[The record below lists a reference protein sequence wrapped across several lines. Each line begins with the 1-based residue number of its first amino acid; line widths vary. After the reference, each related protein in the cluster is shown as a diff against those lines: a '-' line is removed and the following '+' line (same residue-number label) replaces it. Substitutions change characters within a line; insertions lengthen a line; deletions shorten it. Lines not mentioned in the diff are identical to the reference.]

1 MIVLAFD
8 TAGPLGS
15 VAVASGADV
24 LARGVMVRQAGHA
37 AGLIPMIEE
46 TLKDAGVGREEVSG
60 IVVGEGPGSFTG
72 VRVAAATAKGLS
84 RALGA
89 PLYAVSSLAAA
100 ALAAAPGSAF
110 GVASVRYALFDARAE
125 RVYGACYGVAHDH
138 VDTLV
143 EPHAGELRDV
153 LAGDVPAGTVFIG
166 NSAEKHRAAIEGAGY
181 RVEAADPERT
191 PADGLV
197 RFLALTADLGPVGD
211 PGAWEPEY
219 VRASS
224 AERLWKI

>member
-1 MIVLAFD
+1 
-8 TAGPLGS
+8 
-15 VAVASGADV
+15 
-24 LARGVMVRQAGHA
+24 
-37 AGLIPMIEE
+37 
-46 TLKDAGVGREEVSG
+46 
-60 IVVGEGPGSFTG
+60 
-72 VRVAAATAKGLS
+72 
-84 RALGA
+84 
-89 PLYAVSSLAAA
+89 VSSLAAA

-181 RVEAADPERT
+181 RVEAADPEQT

-197 RFLALTADLGPVGD
+197 RFLALTPDLGPVGD